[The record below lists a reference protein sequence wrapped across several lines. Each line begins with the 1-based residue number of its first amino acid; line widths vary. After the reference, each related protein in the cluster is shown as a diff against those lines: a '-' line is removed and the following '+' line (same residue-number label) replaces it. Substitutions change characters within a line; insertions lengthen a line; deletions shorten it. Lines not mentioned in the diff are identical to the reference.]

1 MDMFER
7 TRKIIDDEKIDKL
20 KNTSVLLV
28 GVGGVGGSCLE
39 MLIRSGINYITI
51 IDFDDFEESNLNRQ
65 ILSLTNNIGKSK
77 VLIAEERIKLIN
89 PNTFVTI
96 IDKKVDESL
105 NLPITDYI
113 IDACDDINAK
123 VLLVKHAIKHNIKI
137 ISSCGTGNRIKPD
150 KLYISNIWKTEYDPL
165 SKKLRYTLRKENI
178 DYKLPVVCSKEIPLI
193 KQSGKI
199 GSMAMVPNSA
209 GILLASYVINDIIR
223 SDENV

>member
-7 TRKIIDDEKIDKL
+7 TRKIIDDEKINKL

-89 PNTFVTI
+89 PNVLVKTI
-96 IDKKVDESL
+96 NAKVDDNL
-105 NLPITDYI
+105 KLPITDYI

-123 VLLVKHAIKHNIKI
+123 VLLVKHAIKNGIKI
-137 ISSCGTGNRIKPD
+137 ISSCGTGNRVNPSLLTITD
-150 KLYISNIWKTEYDPL
+150 IWKTEYDPL
-165 SKKLRYTLRKENI
+165 AKKLRYFF
-178 DYKLPVVCSKEIPLI
+178 
-193 KQSGKI
+193 
-199 GSMAMVPNSA
+199 
-209 GILLASYVINDIIR
+209 
-223 SDENV
+223 

>member
-113 IDACDDINAK
+113 IDACDTITAK
-123 VLLVKHAIKHNIKI
+123 VELIRYASVHNIK
-137 ISSCGTGNRIKPD
+137 
-150 KLYISNIWKTEYDPL
+150 
-165 SKKLRYTLRKENI
+165 
-178 DYKLPVVCSKEIPLI
+178 LI
-193 KQSGKI
+193 T
-199 GSMAMVPNSA
+199 
-209 GILLASYVINDIIR
+209 Y
-223 SDENV
+223 

>member
-7 TRKIIDDEKIDKL
+7 TRKIVDDEKINKL

-89 PNTFVTI
+89 PNVLV
-96 IDKKVDESL
+96 K
-105 NLPITDYI
+105 
-113 IDACDDINAK
+113 AINA
-123 VLLVKHAIKHNIKI
+123 
-137 ISSCGTGNRIKPD
+137 
-150 KLYISNIWKTEYDPL
+150 
-165 SKKLRYTLRKENI
+165 
-178 DYKLPVVCSKEIPLI
+178 
-193 KQSGKI
+193 
-199 GSMAMVPNSA
+199 
-209 GILLASYVINDIIR
+209 
-223 SDENV
+223 

>member
-7 TRKIIDDEKIDKL
+7 TRKIIDDEKINKL

-89 PNTFVTI
+89 PNVLVKAI
-96 IDKKVDESL
+96 NAKVDDNLSL
-105 NLPITDYI
+105 PLTDYI

-150 KLYISNIWKTEYDPL
+150 KLYISNIWKTEYDPEF
-165 SKKLRYTLRKENI
+165 SSDSIE
-178 DYKLPVVCSKEIPLI
+178 VSKE
-193 KQSGKI
+193 
-199 GSMAMVPNSA
+199 
-209 GILLASYVINDIIR
+209 LAEVYRRIAREEEIEFLDASEVASPSDTDQEHLSEEGHR
-223 SDENV
+223 SLADAIYKAIAL